1 MHSLKVDFDSLL
13 LLFTQYSW
21 KKIGIWTELC
31 PLKCWD
37 KRYLLKMNLFA
48 RVAVFRALGGGWKT
62 KGKDN
67 VNRFSGEF
75 VEVYRTDQ

>member
-1 MHSLKVDFDSLL
+1 
-13 LLFTQYSW
+13 
-21 KKIGIWTELC
+21 
-31 PLKCWD
+31 
-37 KRYLLKMNLFA
+37 MNLFA